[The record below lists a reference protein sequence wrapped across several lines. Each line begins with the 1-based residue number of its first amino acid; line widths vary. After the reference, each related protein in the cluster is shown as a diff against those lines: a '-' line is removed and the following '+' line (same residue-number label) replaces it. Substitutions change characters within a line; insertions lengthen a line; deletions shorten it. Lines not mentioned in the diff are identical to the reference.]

1 MSGENGTMVALVV
14 FSHIPFE
21 YNSAVRQMQDFVLV
35 KTGRNFV
42 VRHAIFKH

>member
-1 MSGENGTMVALVV
+1 MVALAAYV
-14 FSHIPFE
+14 IPFE

-35 KTGRNFV
+35 KTGRNLV